1 MIVDEAKCTGCLEC
15 IPYCPMGAIEE
26 RMSLVTIDLD
36 ECVECGVCFR
46 AGVCAVEA
54 LVPQELAW
62 PRTLRAEFSDPSAP
76 YMSPVF
82 AGRAQIVSGTE
93 TDRRA
98 LLSRTGEAVVISG
111 RGTLEMKTND
121 VSGRYRHGRAGIAI
135 EMGRPGVGTRF
146 RDVQKVARALA
157 PLGVRFEERN
167 PLTDLMADKSM
178 GTFGDDILD
187 EKVLSCIL
195 EFDLSLQMVAPVL
208 ARLKEVAKDIDT
220 VFAVDLISIVEKD
233 GSIPTIDAARRASVE
248 VSSNGKTNVGLGRPL
263 ADVSSEES
271 G

>member
-1 MIVDEAKCTGCLEC
+1 
-15 IPYCPMGAIEE
+15 
-26 RMSLVTIDLD
+26 
-36 ECVECGVCFR
+36 
-46 AGVCAVEA
+46 
-54 LVPQELAW
+54 
-62 PRTLRAEFSDPSAP
+62 
-76 YMSPVF
+76 
-82 AGRAQIVSGTE
+82 
-93 TDRRA
+93 
-98 LLSRTGEAVVISG
+98 
-111 RGTLEMKTND
+111 MKTND